1 MDFLEVIGFKGLHIS
16 LAAEP
21 LFHIGPVTITNT
33 IFTAWIVMALLVI
46 ASFLATR
53 KMQLV
58 PSGLQNFA
66 EAIVEMLYDIVE
78 GVLGDRARRIFPIIA
93 TFFIY
98 IVVANWMG
106 LLPGFNSIGVWE
118 HDAEGHKLFIPIFR
132 AANSD
137 LNMTVGMALIA
148 FILIHSAGV
157 IVHKP
162 LGYLKHL
169 AGPLPILIIINVAI
183 EAFVPV
189 SLSVRLFGNIFA
201 GEVLLL
207 VMRLPVVGAAFM
219 VLEVLFGLI
228 QALIFTMLSLIFLGL
243 AMSGEHEQDEA
254 HA

>member
-1 MDFLEVIGFKGLHIS
+1 MDFLEIIGFKGLHIS

-21 LFHIGPVTITNT
+21 LFHIGPITITNT
-33 IFTAWIVMALLVI
+33 IFTAWIVMAVLAVV
-46 ASFLATR
+46 SFLATR
-53 KMQLV
+53 KMQVV

-66 EAIVEMLYDIVE
+66 EAVVEMLYDLIESV
-78 GVLGDRARRIFPIIA
+78 VGDRARKVFPLIA
-93 TFFIY
+93 TFFIF
-98 IVVANWMG
+98 ILVANWMG
-106 LLPGFNSIGVWE
+106 ILPGFNSIGVWE
-118 HDAEGHKLFIPIFR
+118 HDYEGHELFIPIFR

-137 LNMTVGMALIA
+137 LNMTIAMALIA
-148 FILIHSAGV
+148 FLLIHAGGL

-169 AGPLPILIIINVAI
+169 AGPLPILILINVAI
-183 EAFVPV
+183 ESFVPV

-207 VMRLPVVGAAFM
+207 VMRVPVVGAAFM

-228 QALIFTMLSLIFLGL
+228 QALIFTMLTLIFLGL
-243 AMSGEHEQDEA
+243 AMSGEHEHDGA

>member
-106 LLPGFNSIGVWE
+106 LLPGFNSIGV
-118 HDAEGHKLFIPIFR
+118 
-132 AANSD
+132 
-137 LNMTVGMALIA
+137 
-148 FILIHSAGV
+148 
-157 IVHKP
+157 
-162 LGYLKHL
+162 LG
-169 AGPLPILIIINVAI
+169 ARCGG
-183 EAFVPV
+183 
-189 SLSVRLFGNIFA
+189 S
-201 GEVLLL
+201 
-207 VMRLPVVGAAFM
+207 
-219 VLEVLFGLI
+219 
-228 QALIFTMLSLIFLGL
+228 
-243 AMSGEHEQDEA
+243 
-254 HA
+254 

>member
-21 LFHIGPVTITNT
+21 LFHVGPVIITNT

-58 PSGLQNFA
+58 PSGLQNFG

-78 GVLGDRARRIFPIIA
+78 GVVGARARVVFPIIA

-106 LLPGFNSIGVWE
+106 LLPGFNSLGVWG
-118 HDAEGHKLFIPIFR
+118 DDGKGHEIFIPIFR

-137 LNMTVGMALIA
+137 LNMTLGMALIA
-148 FILIHSAGV
+148 FILIHAGGL

-169 AGPLPILIIINVAI
+169 AGPLPILILINVAI
-183 EAFVPV
+183 ESFVPV

-207 VMRLPVVGAAFM
+207 VMRAPVIGAAFM

-228 QALIFTMLSLIFLGL
+228 QGLIFTMLSLIFLGI
-243 AMSGEHEQDEA
+243 AMSGEHEEA
-254 HA
+254 H

>member
-21 LFHIGPVTITNT
+21 LFHIGPITITNT

-46 ASFLATR
+46 TSFFATR

-66 EAIVEMLYDIVE
+66 EAIVGMLYDIVE
-78 GVLGDRARRIFPIIA
+78 GVLGDRARRVFPIIA

-118 HDAEGHKLFIPIFR
+118 HDYEGHKLFIPIFR

-148 FILIHSAGV
+148 FILIHSAGI

-169 AGPLPILIIINVAI
+169 AGPLPILILINVAI

-207 VMRLPVVGAAFM
+207 VMRVPVIGAAFM

-243 AMSGEHEQDEA
+243 AMSGEHDHEEA
-254 HA
+254 HT

>member
-21 LFHIGPVTITNT
+21 LFNIGPITITNT
-33 IFTAWIVMALLVI
+33 IFTAWIVMVLLVVV
-46 ASFLATR
+46 SFFATR
-53 KMQLV
+53 NMQVV
-58 PSGLQNFA
+58 PGGLQNFA
-66 EAIVEMLYDIVE
+66 EAIVGMLYDIVE
-78 GVLGDRARRIFPIIA
+78 DVVGHRARVVFPIIA
-93 TFFIY
+93 TFFIF

-106 LLPGFNSIGVWE
+106 LLPGFNSIGVWG
-118 HDAEGHKLFIPIFR
+118 DDGKGHEIFIPIFR

-137 LNMTVGMALIA
+137 LNMTLGMALIA
-148 FILIHSAGV
+148 FILIHAGGV

-169 AGPLPILIIINVAI
+169 AGPLPVLILINVVI

-207 VMRLPVVGAAFM
+207 VMRAPVVGAAFM

-228 QALIFTMLSLIFLGL
+228 QALIFTMLSLIFLGI
-243 AMSGEHEQDEA
+243 AMSGEHEHEEA
-254 HA
+254 HT

>member
-21 LFHIGPVTITNT
+21 LFHIGPVIITNT

-58 PSGLQNFA
+58 PSGLQNFG

-78 GVLGDRARRIFPIIA
+78 GVVGARARVVFPIIA

-106 LLPGFNSIGVWE
+106 LLPGFNSLGVWG
-118 HDAEGHKLFIPIFR
+118 DDGKGHEIFIPIFR

-137 LNMTVGMALIA
+137 LNMTLGMALIA
-148 FILIHSAGV
+148 FILIHAGGL

-169 AGPLPILIIINVAI
+169 AGPLPILILINVAI
-183 EAFVPV
+183 ESFVPV

-207 VMRLPVVGAAFM
+207 VMRAPVIGAAFM

-228 QALIFTMLSLIFLGL
+228 QGLIFTMLSLIFLGI
-243 AMSGEHEQDEA
+243 AMSGEHEEA
-254 HA
+254 H

>member
-21 LFHIGPVTITNT
+21 LFHIGPITITNT
-33 IFTAWIVMALLVI
+33 IFTAWIVMALLIVV
-46 ASFLATR
+46 SFVATR
-53 KMQLV
+53 KMQVV
-58 PSGLQNFA
+58 PSGLQNFG

-78 GVLGDRARRIFPIIA
+78 SVLGARARIVFPIIA

-106 LLPGFNSIGVWE
+106 LLPGFNSLGVWG
-118 HDAEGHKLFIPIFR
+118 DDGKGHEIFIPIFR

-137 LNMTVGMALIA
+137 LNMTIGMALIA
-148 FILIHSAGV
+148 FILIHAGGI

-169 AGPLPILIIINVAI
+169 AGPLPILILINVAI
-183 EAFVPV
+183 ESFVPV

-207 VMRLPVVGAAFM
+207 VMRMPVVGAAFM

-243 AMSGEHEQDEA
+243 AMSGEHEHEEA

>member
-1 MDFLEVIGFKGLHIS
+1 MDFLEIIGFKGLHIV

-21 LFHIGPVTITNT
+21 VFHIGPVPITNT
-33 IFTAWIVMALLVI
+33 IFTAWIAMALLAVV
-46 ASFLATR
+46 SFLATR
-53 KMQLV
+53 KMQVV

-66 EAIVEMLYDIVE
+66 EAIVDMLYNLVE
-78 GVLGDRARRIFPIIA
+78 EVVGDRARRVFPLIA

-98 IVVANWMG
+98 ILVANWMG
-106 LLPGFNSIGVWE
+106 ILPGFNSIGVWE
-118 HDAEGHKLFIPIFR
+118 LDYEGHETLIPVFR

-137 LNMTVGMALIA
+137 LNMTVAMALIA
-148 FILIHSAGV
+148 FILIHSAGL

-169 AGPLPILIIINVAI
+169 AGPLPILILINVAI

-189 SLSVRLFGNIFA
+189 LLSLRLFGNVFA
-201 GEVLLL
+201 GEVLLQ
-207 VMRLPVVGAAFM
+207 VMRVPVVGAAFM

-228 QALIFTMLSLIFLGL
+228 QALIFTMLTLIFLGL
-243 AMSGEHEQDEA
+243 AMSGEHEHEEA

>member
-21 LFHIGPVTITNT
+21 LFHIGPITITNT

-46 ASFLATR
+46 TSFVATR
-53 KMQLV
+53 KMQVV
-58 PSGLQNFA
+58 PSGLQNFG

-78 GVLGDRARRIFPIIA
+78 SVLGARARIVFPIIA

-106 LLPGFNSIGVWE
+106 LLPGFNSLGVWG
-118 HDAEGHKLFIPIFR
+118 DDGKGHEIFIPIFR

-137 LNMTVGMALIA
+137 LNMTIGMALIA
-148 FILIHSAGV
+148 FILIHAGGI

-169 AGPLPILIIINVAI
+169 AGPLPILILINVAI
-183 EAFVPV
+183 ESFVPV

-207 VMRLPVVGAAFM
+207 VMRMPVVGAAFM

-243 AMSGEHEQDEA
+243 AMSGEHEHEEA

>member
-21 LFHIGPVTITNT
+21 LFHIGPVIITNT

-58 PSGLQNFA
+58 PSGLQNFG

-78 GVLGDRARRIFPIIA
+78 GVVGARARVVFPIIA

-106 LLPGFNSIGVWE
+106 LLPGFNSLGVWG
-118 HDAEGHKLFIPIFR
+118 DDGKGHEIFIPIFR

-137 LNMTVGMALIA
+137 LNMTLGMALIA
-148 FILIHSAGV
+148 FILIHVGGL

-169 AGPLPILIIINVAI
+169 AGPLPILILINVAI
-183 EAFVPV
+183 ESFVPV

-207 VMRLPVVGAAFM
+207 VMRAPVIGAAFM

-228 QALIFTMLSLIFLGL
+228 QGLIFTMLSLIFLGI
-243 AMSGEHEQDEA
+243 AMSGEHEEA
-254 HA
+254 H

>member
-21 LFHIGPVTITNT
+21 LFHIGPITITNT
-33 IFTAWIVMALLVI
+33 IFTAWIVMALLAI
-46 ASFLATR
+46 ASFFATR
-53 KMQLV
+53 NMQLV

-66 EAIVEMLYDIVE
+66 ESIVGMLYDIVE
-78 GVLGDRARRIFPIIA
+78 GVVGERARIVFPILA

-118 HDAEGHKLFIPIFR
+118 HDAEGHELFIPIFR

-137 LNMTVGMALIA
+137 LNMTIGMALIA
-148 FILIHSAGV
+148 FILIHAAGV

-162 LGYLKHL
+162 WGYLKHL
-169 AGPLPILIIINVAI
+169 AGPLPILILINVAI

-207 VMRLPVVGAAFM
+207 VMRVPLIGAAFM

-243 AMSGEHEQDEA
+243 AMSGEHEHEEA
-254 HA
+254 HS

>member
-21 LFHIGPVTITNT
+21 LFHIGPVIITNT

-58 PSGLQNFA
+58 PSGLQNFG

-78 GVLGDRARRIFPIIA
+78 GVVGARARVVFPIIA

-106 LLPGFNSIGVWE
+106 LLPGFNSLGVWG
-118 HDAEGHKLFIPIFR
+118 DDGKGHEIFIPIFR

-137 LNMTVGMALIA
+137 LNMTLGMALIA
-148 FILIHSAGV
+148 FILIHAGGL

-162 LGYLKHL
+162 FGYLKHL
-169 AGPLPILIIINVAI
+169 AGPLPILILINVAI
-183 EAFVPV
+183 ESFVPV

-207 VMRLPVVGAAFM
+207 VMRAPVIGAAFM

-228 QALIFTMLSLIFLGL
+228 QGLIFTMLSLIFLGI
-243 AMSGEHEQDEA
+243 AMSGEHEEA
-254 HA
+254 H

>member
-1 MDFLEVIGFKGLHIS
+1 MDFLEIIGFKGLHIS

-21 LFHIGPVTITNT
+21 LFHIGPITITNT
-33 IFTAWIVMALLVI
+33 IFMAWIVMALLVI
-46 ASFLATR
+46 ASLLATR

-78 GVLGDRARRIFPIIA
+78 GAVGHRARIVFPIIA

-106 LLPGFNSIGVWE
+106 LLPGINSIGVWE

-148 FILIHSAGV
+148 FILIHSAGL

-169 AGPLPILIIINVAI
+169 AGPLPILILINVTI

-201 GEVLLL
+201 GEILLL
-207 VMRLPVVGAAFM
+207 VMRAPVVGVAFM

-228 QALIFTMLSLIFLGL
+228 QALIFTMLSLIFLSI
-243 AMSGEHEQDEA
+243 AMSGEHEHEEA
-254 HA
+254 HT

>member
-21 LFHIGPVTITNT
+21 LFHIGPITITNT
-33 IFTAWIVMALLVI
+33 IFTAWIVMALLIVT
-46 ASFLATR
+46 SFFATR

-66 EAIVEMLYDIVE
+66 EAIVGMLYDIVE
-78 GVLGDRARRIFPIIA
+78 GVLGDRARKVFPIIA

-118 HDAEGHKLFIPIFR
+118 HDYEGHKLFIPIFR

-169 AGPLPILIIINVAI
+169 AGPLPILILINVAI

-207 VMRLPVVGAAFM
+207 VMRVPVIGAAFM

-243 AMSGEHEQDEA
+243 AMSGEHEHEEA
-254 HA
+254 HM